1 MNRKIL
7 ASICATS
14 LLSLGM
20 QVASAESVAVEGS
33 TVFILDNSVSG
44 SQIVVKNLAD
54 GTANTCLSAS
64 SLDQLG
70 LETGITATDILIKNS
85 TAVVTTHND
94 TNNVTDVK
102 LVNVAS
108 CVTSTGTGTTGGTG
122 TTAGTGT
129 TTETVDLSQCY
140 ATLVGSRLNIPC
152 FDNNGEIIIVELEQR
167 GSSMNFE
174 YLSYKSKED

>member
-1 MNRKIL
+1 MNKKIL
-7 ASICATS
+7 ASICVSS

-20 QVASAESVAVEGS
+20 QAASAESVAVEGG
-33 TVFILDNSVSG
+33 TVFILDNSVAG

-70 LETGITATDILIKNS
+70 LETGTTATDILIKTS
-85 TAVVTTHND
+85 TAVVTTHNE
-94 TNNVTDVK
+94 TSNVTDVK
-102 LVNVAS
+102 LINVAS
-108 CVTSTGTGTTGGTG
+108 CVTSTGTGTTG
-122 TTAGTGT
+122 GTGT

-140 ATLVGSRLNIPC
+140 ATLVGSHLHIPC
-152 FDNNGEIIIVELEQR
+152 FILGDEIISVELEQR

-174 YLSYKSKED
+174 YLSYKPKED